1 MRYNA
6 ETGQWEQGS
15 TPSPPQVSYPYSSP
29 QFAYAGGVTPTNDPY
44 PNPAPTP
51 KAPYPNPM
59 PAPAPT
65 PQPGPIPQQAPQQAL
80 RPNGQG
86 DMNINTSYQPMPV
99 YPDEYTR
106 LAQNWA
112 AAMATPSTMP
122 YLTRNQQ
129 QGVAANS
136 PSIQFNTGL
145 DLSKMLSGGM
155 TSPGQI
161 GMQQGWANAGNM
173 LTGGIGRD
181 QEALGWGQ
189 QGAQNL
195 GNMLGL
201 DYAQNAALIQFL
213 KQLMGGWF

>member
-6 ETGQWEQGS
+6 QTGQWEQGP
-15 TPSPPQVSYPYSSP
+15 TEQRGQGPQYPYSSP
-29 QFAYAGGVTPTNDPY
+29 QFQNFSGGAMPTNDPY
-44 PNPAPTP
+44 PNPAPMP
-51 KAPYPNPM
+51 KAPYPM
-59 PAPAPT
+59 PAPGPT
-65 PQPGPIPQQAPQQAL
+65 PQPAPSPGTIPEQAP
-80 RPNGQG
+80 PPSGQG
-86 DMNINTSYQPMPV
+86 NMNINTSYQPMPV

-145 DLSKMLSGGM
+145 DLAKMLSGGM
-155 TSPGQI
+155 TGPSQI

-173 LTGGIGRD
+173 LTGAVGRD

-195 GNMLGL
+195 ANMLGL
-201 DYAQNAALIQFL
+201 DYANNASLIQL
-213 KQLMGGWF
+213 LQKLMGGWF